1 MILDNGES
9 IYLEMDLLDMDHAA
23 FVIYCASHSFQEVH
37 LFASTMWSLVRRVCK
52 ILRAF
57 EVGILLSCG
66 EEEDMST

>member
-1 MILDNGES
+1 MILDNRES

-23 FVIYCASHSFQEVH
+23 FVIYCASHCFQDVH